1 MVSGCEEQPG
11 AGWDNQPHPCTDPP
25 REPQPWWCTCSGAT
39 PCQGVGE
46 QLQLPS
52 LQPLRKGKRQLRHFS
67 QCNTRK
73 DYFRGTYTTHKQSPV
88 QPTLLEQPEERA
100 PVQTARGESSP
111 RAAALE
117 PSQGKGTQAGC
128 TPRAPIA
135 CNLLPKGDT
144 ITATANAAGAAAN
157 EAPAD
162 AAAAPALYKSFTGFE
177 EDPSQEHAAGAA
189 EKGAFQDLTSI
200 NGKRWSQIPATTS
213 PFNGASQWR

>member
-1 MVSGCEEQPG
+1 MPG
-11 AGWDNQPHPCTDPP
+11 GG
-25 REPQPWWCTCSGAT
+25 RAT
-39 PCQGVGE
+39 AVTVTSALKKE
-46 QLQLPS
+46 AVKA
-52 LQPLRKGKRQLRHFS
+52 LQPVQYEKRL
-67 QCNTRK
+67 
-73 DYFRGTYTTHKQSPV
+73 YFRGTYTTHKQSPV

-117 PSQGKGTQAGC
+117 PSQGKGTHAGC
-128 TPRAPIA
+128 TPRGPIA

-144 ITATANAAGAAAN
+144 ITAAGAAAN